1 MSECFSAANPFVC
14 GLRSQRRPSECAV
27 QTGWLVL
34 LAVRLG
40 AGAVSAFHPE
50 LKGEHF
56 NVTLF
61 VRFGAFVEM
70 GVIIT
75 GGGGNQLGIV
85 KLCVCMC
92 VLQPTVA
99 AESSAWAEGR
109 NPGLLLQLRLSWA
122 RVYFG
127 SSTFL
132 GDL

>member
-1 MSECFSAANPFVC
+1 M
-14 GLRSQRRPSECAV
+14 

-75 GGGGNQLGIV
+75 GGGTNSG
-85 KLCVCMC
+85 
-92 VLQPTVA
+92 
-99 AESSAWAEGR
+99 
-109 NPGLLLQLRLSWA
+109 
-122 RVYFG
+122 
-127 SSTFL
+127 
-132 GDL
+132 

>member
-1 MSECFSAANPFVC
+1 M
-14 GLRSQRRPSECAV
+14 
-27 QTGWLVL
+27 
-34 LAVRLG
+34 
-40 AGAVSAFHPE
+40 
-50 LKGEHF
+50 
-56 NVTLF
+56 
-61 VRFGAFVEM
+61 EM

-75 GGGGNQLGIV
+75 GGGNQLGIV

-99 AESSAWAEGR
+99 AESSAWAGGR

>member
-1 MSECFSAANPFVC
+1 MRGAD
-14 GLRSQRRPSECAV
+14 GLAGPASCAPRCW
-27 QTGWLVL
+27 GCL
-34 LAVRLG
+34 R
-40 AGAVSAFHPE
+40 VSSRWE

-75 GGGGNQLGIV
+75 GGNQLGIV
-85 KLCVCMC
+85 KLFVCMC

-99 AESSAWAEGR
+99 AESSAWAGGR